1 MTEKST
7 LPIVLVLTSPASSE
21 AGYISSIHPLVL
33 QTRLCEYPWYPV
45 KSYRTLSRPTGQ
57 PGYLDYIITT
67 QRNNSPN
74 SSLSISS
81 LFSLICPN
89 TRYQY
94 QVSLKLSPLGDATV
108 SVALSSYIK
117 DVPSDIVWFSHFTF
131 ETNRDLDMS

>member
-45 KSYRTLSRPTGQ
+45 KSYRTLSRETGQ
-57 PGYLDYIITT
+57 PGYLDYITTT
-67 QRNNSPN
+67 QRDNLPN
-74 SSLSISS
+74 SSLLISS
-81 LFSLICPN
+81 LFSLMSN

-94 QVSLKLSPLGDATV
+94 QVSPRLSPLGDATV
-108 SVALSSYIK
+108 PVAVHMNVTLA
-117 DVPSDIVWFSHFTF
+117 VPSNMARCSDFTL
-131 ETNRDLDMS
+131 ERNRG